1 MVDRAG
7 ILKDPLKSGSSR
19 RQAEGGFA
27 AIIITLS
34 EFEKEFY

>member
-1 MVDRAG
+1 MVDRAVV
-7 ILKDPLKSGSSR
+7 LKEPLKSGSSH

-27 AIIITLS
+27 TIIAMLS